1 VQGVRVVP
9 TMDTEGKDEPEPYAF
24 AATIRETDMVN
35 SAGQITQLFV
45 KLQAV
50 FGGGLFLVTMASFYS
65 WLLLSEKLGGL
76 VTFLALIF
84 LFPAGFV
91 LSRILRKRLLQLR
104 HDDEARVIMAQR
116 VANCDPLTGLL
127 NRRRFYER
135 LEGELQIAR
144 RARGS
149 LSVLVLDMDG
159 LKQIND
165 EHGHAAGDAALQRL
179 AQVLSKSVRPNDNAC
194 RLGGDEFAVILPG
207 ANHGLA
213 AMVST
218 RIQEELREGPLGLS
232 ARTAVALRV
241 STGLATF
248 PGSGDDAEALVN
260 WADTNLYA
268 NKLARK
274 GADGSKSLRDRQ
286 KLVTPVV
293 AALSATMHIRDKGL
307 HHHSRRAAEIAVAIA
322 QSMGLGEEAVW
333 SLQQGALLHDVGKI
347 GLADSILKK
356 TSSLSAAESKAMR
369 RHPELGYR
377 VVRGVAA
384 LDDVAE
390 IVYAHHERYDG
401 TGYPRG
407 LVGEE
412 IPIGARIFAVA
423 DAHDAMTYGRPYRAP
438 LSQEDALGEI
448 ALQAGRQFD
457 PRVVAA
463 FIQMVRDDND
473 GDAALDDH
481 RVEPATITPF
491 LPTIHM
497 NASA

>member
-1 VQGVRVVP
+1 MVP
-9 TMDTEGKDEPEPYAF
+9 AMDTEGKDELGPHAF
-24 AATIRETDMVN
+24 AATMRATDVVD
-35 SAGQITQLFV
+35 SASQITRLFV
-45 KLQAV
+45 KVQAV
-50 FGGGLFLVTMASFYS
+50 FGGGLFLVSLVSFYS

-76 VTFLALIF
+76 VTFFALIS
-84 LFPAGFV
+84 LFPVGFI
-91 LSRILRKRLLQLR
+91 LSRVLYRRLLQFR
-104 HDDEARVIMAQR
+104 RDDEQR
-116 VANCDPLTGLL
+116 VATAQAIASRDPLTGLL

-135 LEGELQIAR
+135 LEGEIESAR
-144 RARGS
+144 RVRGCLS
-149 LSVLVLDMDG
+149 LLVLDMDG

-179 AQVLSKSVRPNDNAC
+179 AQVLNSSIRPNDNVC

-207 ANHGLA
+207 ADHGMATMVA
-213 AMVST
+213 A
-218 RIQEELREGPLGLS
+218 RIHQGLREGPLGLS
-232 ARTAVALRV
+232 ARTAVVLRA
-241 STGLATF
+241 STGSATF

-260 WADTNLYA
+260 WADANLYA
-268 NKLARK
+268 NKLPGKSA
-274 GADGSKSLRDRQ
+274 GGSESLRDRQ
-286 KLVTPVV
+286 KVVTPVV

>member
-1 VQGVRVVP
+1 MQRVRVVP
-9 TMDTEGKDEPEPYAF
+9 AIDTEGKDEPDTHAF
-24 AATIRETDMVN
+24 VETVLVTDVVDSVRQIR
-35 SAGQITQLFV
+35 QLFF

-50 FGGGLFLVTMASFYS
+50 FGGVLFLLTMASFYS
-65 WLLLSEKLGGL
+65 WLLLSEGLGGL
-76 VTFLALIF
+76 IMFSTLIF
-84 LFPAGFV
+84 LFPLGFV
-91 LSRILRKRLLQLR
+91 LSRILRKRLFQLR
-104 HDDEARVIMAQR
+104 HDDEARVAAAQTT
-116 VANCDPLTGLL
+116 ANCDPLTGLL

-135 LEGELQIAR
+135 LEAEIEFAR

-149 LSVLVLDMDG
+149 LSVLVLDMDE
-159 LKQIND
+159 LKPIND

-179 AQVLSKSVRPNDNAC
+179 AQVLTTSVRPNDIAC
-194 RLGGDEFAVILPG
+194 RLGGDEFGIILPG
-207 ANHGLA
+207 ADQRITA
-213 AMVST
+213 TVSG
-218 RIQEELREGPLGLS
+218 RLQQELRERPLALS
-232 ARTAVALRV
+232 ARTAVVLRV

-248 PGSGDDAEALVN
+248 PGSGDDAEGLVN
-260 WADTNLYA
+260 WADANLYA

-274 GADGSKSLRDRQ
+274 GADGSRSLRDRQ
-286 KLVTPVV
+286 KVVTPVV

-307 HHHSRRAAEIAVAIA
+307 HHHSRRAAEVAVAIA
-322 QSMGLGEEAVW
+322 QRMGLSDEAVW
-333 SLQQGALLHDVGKI
+333 SVQQGALLHDLGKI
-347 GLADSILKK
+347 GLADSVLKK
-356 TSSLSAAESKAMR
+356 ASSLSVAESKAMR
-369 RHPELGYR
+369 RHPEFGYR

-407 LVGEE
+407 LAGEE

-423 DAHDAMTYGRPYRAP
+423 DAFDAMTYGRPYRAP

-463 FIQMVRDDND
+463 FLRVIGEDND
-473 GDAALDDH
+473 GDAALDDQ
-481 RVEPATITPF
+481 RVEPAAIAPF